1 MNPQTQD
8 AQASITQWTQDVNTV
23 NSFLNTVS
31 GIIGDSATLG
41 SAAQTALNSATDEP
55 CQLMTLSSAPDLMD
69 VPAFTCAVQDLMEV
83 FDTHVLM
90 PLTKILVNPSETT
103 TAQAAVDEINFFR
116 CCNVL
121 PDVDVLF
128 VNTIADQV
136 LTGLASSVGREG
148 ACTGTQ
154 DQCPQKCVLLDG
166 ADGQRG

>member
-121 PDVDVLF
+121 PDVSELSPKLSCL
-128 VNTIADQV
+128 Q
-136 LTGLASSVGREG
+136 LTVYAPTGRCPLRQHHRRSSPHWLGL
-148 ACTGTQ
+148 
-154 DQCPQKCVLLDG
+154 
-166 ADGQRG
+166 